1 VALGNAECDGWIAY
15 YRREWRPFL
24 RAAVSMVRIG
34 FGMSGPRTIV
44 GAWWVLR
51 ANQVWAPVP
60 HNDPDKARAFMR
72 KFYALV
78 VKDGQL
84 TLDPIEAAR
93 REVEWW
99 RVHRIHQRESRL
111 SEDDLVDALVDLY
124 SYVYRVPGEDVREA
138 AQHRVV
144 AMRHSDAW
152 VEAGCDLSDPRVSDE
167 RAELIASYT
176 ALSAAVS
183 RS

>member
-1 VALGNAECDGWIAY
+1 
-15 YRREWRPFL
+15 
-24 RAAVSMVRIG
+24 MVRIG
-34 FGMSGPRTIV
+34 FGMSWPRTVV

-78 VKDGQL
+78 AKDGAL
-84 TLDPIEAAR
+84 SLDPIEAAR

-99 RVHRIHQRESRL
+99 RVHRIHQREARL
-111 SEDDLVDALVDLY
+111 SEEDLAGALVDLY
-124 SYVYRVPGEDVREA
+124 SYVYKVPAAEVREA
-138 AQHRVV
+138 ARHRVV

-152 VEAGCDLSDPRVSDE
+152 VEAGCRLDDPRVSDE

-176 ALSAAVS
+176 ALRGAVS
-183 RS
+183 R